1 MELFQMILDYFQVN
15 FLDCSTFPELLNS
28 FFNVVFA
35 VFLVYLI
42 FKAYFAVV
50 WRIGSGKL

>member
-42 FKAYFAVV
+42 FKAYFAVI